1 MIVCHRCLRE
11 FDSELRCCWSQE
23 IRFNL
28 IDRHPDFHRTM
39 DDASFSLSVC
49 IEGAS
54 ELFETLLELCPPHVS
69 ALLSSIEQT
78 REAYM
83 LRVHRM
89 DVASPEASLWLYRL
103 PK

>member
-1 MIVCHRCLRE
+1 
-11 FDSELRCCWSQE
+11 
-23 IRFNL
+23 
-28 IDRHPDFHRTM
+28 M